1 MGPIDMNDDTLFS
14 DRCALGDHMQFKYTL
29 IIDGALIASSHQWMF
44 ASGCVPLMVS
54 HPNNDYWFKR
64 YLKPGVHYV
73 SVKYDLSDLDEKLE
87 WLVNHDSAARE
98 IAENSMTFA
107 RTILSAEFQQQH
119 LRNEIERV

>member
-1 MGPIDMNDDTLFS
+1 MNDDAMFS
-14 DRCALGDHMQFKYTL
+14 DRCPLEEHMQFKYTL

-54 HPNNDYWFKR
+54 YPNNDYWFKR

-73 SVKYDLSDLDEKLE
+73 PVNYDLSDLEDKLA
-87 WLVNHDSAARE
+87 WLVANDDAAKE
-98 IAENSMTFA
+98 IADNAMNFA

-119 LRNEIERV
+119 LRSEIERAANV